1 MGRKMMDN
9 RKLEDLGYE
18 RILVLMTFMSD
29 MTMFRFAKALGIKIN
44 HLRVLLNLYLYDR
57 PMRMDE
63 LGGLRFRFH
72 HKRMLILETRGYVE
86 SELVHGVKMLV
97 SGEVDADFTRYR
109 LTYEGKVLV
118 ECYYGAINRVMDKF
132 RDYNMHEVFSDIDEV
147 IKLGFSEF
155 GYDLDRDI
163 YGRDVSS
170 RGFVVKYGDEQ
181 EEDEDEDY
189 RSC

>member
-1 MGRKMMDN
+1 MGREMMDN

-163 YGRDVSS
+163 YGRDVIVTGKQIG
-170 RGFVVKYGDEQ
+170 RAHV
-181 EEDEDEDY
+181 
-189 RSC
+189 